1 MDVEGIGYCRGVIW
15 KGLTDSLGH
24 FKARLLANRAYIAM
38 AAKWGFIQE
47 YYDNQVT
54 PLLADL
60 IKVSGDMTGIDFS
73 LAPNSVLQN
82 SVSGVV
88 RDSSGN
94 GVASI
99 IVLFPAVRNA
109 VMIQPRVGHT
119 DSTGAYT
126 LGNVRT
132 GPWFV
137 LAVPFG
143 KYAPAFFK
151 AGAYGVMHMAN
162 ADTVLIS
169 GDISGI
175 DIGVVPVNSIGIVR
189 LRGHILGGGKP
200 LGGVRIMATTMSGT
214 VVGSSLTDNQGTY
227 AIESVPAGAAVITVD
242 APGYSATDRTV
253 SVPAGTFE
261 VNNVDFVMQSQGTT
275 DVSEGTT
282 MPSTFA
288 LHQNYPNPFN
298 PSTTISFDMPLA
310 GQVRLTVYNMLGQ
323 EITTL
328 VNGQMASG
336 RASIVWNATDRAG
349 VNVASGVYFYQ
360 LNVSGADGRTSYH
373 SVQKMLLVR

>member
-1 MDVEGIGYCRGVIW
+1 
-15 KGLTDSLGH
+15 
-24 FKARLLANRAYIAM
+24 
-38 AAKWGFIQE
+38 
-47 YYDNQVT
+47 
-54 PLLADL
+54 
-60 IKVSGDMTGIDFS
+60 
-73 LAPNSVLQN
+73 
-82 SVSGVV
+82 
-88 RDSSGN
+88 
-94 GVASI
+94 
-99 IVLFPAVRNA
+99 
-109 VMIQPRVGHT
+109 MIQPRVGHT